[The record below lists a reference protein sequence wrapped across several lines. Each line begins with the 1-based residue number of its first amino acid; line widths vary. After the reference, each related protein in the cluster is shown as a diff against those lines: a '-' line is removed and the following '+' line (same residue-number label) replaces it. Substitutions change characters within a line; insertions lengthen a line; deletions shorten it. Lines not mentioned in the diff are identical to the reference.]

1 MSISQTTLDYS
12 DRDFNSLRLR
22 LQDVVRS
29 VFPDW
34 TDFNVANFGNILIEL
49 MAHVGDILH
58 FYQDTQAAQAFWPT
72 LTERIA
78 AIRLGQLIDFRLTGA
93 SSSTGDVTVSIPVAN
108 TSYDLDIPVGTV
120 FRTSDPEEPLR
131 FRSTQAKTLLAGQTE
146 VDVPVEQAESVP
158 DEDFDS
164 TDDPNQEIVLSRSP
178 FLDGSA
184 TVSATDGDYTEVT
197 SFLGYTSTDRVF
209 IVQVDE
215 FDRAHIK
222 FGNGVTG
229 SIPSGVIDVSYKVG
243 GGANGNVE
251 RGKISILEDTLFF
264 TSGDPAPTSVTNEQ
278 ATSGGADR
286 MGLSEARVKAP
297 ASLKVL
303 TRTVTR
309 EDFETVAESVA
320 GVARA
325 VMVTSNEYAGIQEN
339 TGRIYVVAQGSKLDS
354 GRIAPATPSSTILAN
369 IASEIDTNKPSTI
382 TFSYETLAAP
392 FKSIPVSARIY
403 LAKGATAA
411 TVAANIRAA
420 LADFFAA
427 QLEDGTA
434 NPNIDFGA
442 NLLDAAG
449 TIVGE
454 IVWSDVFNVVRDIDG
469 VRKVDE
475 GSLGF
480 LLDGKRESVT
490 LLPIEFPQLSTIT
503 LTNADTGV
511 AL

>member
-1 MSISQTTLDYS
+1 MAISQTTLDYS

-34 TDFNVANFGNILIEL
+34 TDFNVANFGNILVEL

-72 LTERIA
+72 LTERIS

-93 SSSTGDVTVSIPVAN
+93 ASATGDVTVSVPVASAYN
-108 TSYDLDIPVGTV
+108 MEIPVGTIL
-120 FRTSDPEEPLR
+120 RTSDPENPTR
-131 FRSTQAKTLLAGQTE
+131 FRTTTAKTLTAGQLS
-146 VDVPVEQAESVP
+146 VSVPVEQAEDVP

-178 FLDGSA
+178 YLDGSA
-184 TVSATDGDYTEVT
+184 EVSATEGTYTEVT
-197 SFLGYTSTDRVF
+197 SFLGYTSTDLVYA
-209 IVQVDE
+209 VYVDE

-229 SIPSGVIDVSYKVG
+229 AIPSGVISISYKVG
-243 GGANGNVE
+243 GGAEGNVE
-251 RGKISILEDTLFF
+251 KDKISIIEETLFF
-264 TSGDPAPTSVTNEQ
+264 TSGDPAPASVTNDA
-278 ATSGGADR
+278 ATSGGTDR
-286 MGLSEARVKAP
+286 MSLSEAQAKAP
-297 ASLKVL
+297 ASLRVL

-309 EDFETVAESVA
+309 EDFETVAESVS

-325 VMVTSNEYAGIQEN
+325 IMVTSNEYAGIQEN
-339 TGRIYVVAQGSKLDS
+339 TGKIYVVAQGSKLAS
-354 GRIAPATPSSTILAN
+354 GRIAPATPSSGILAA

-392 FKSIPVSARIY
+392 FKSVPVAARLY
-403 LAKGATAA
+403 LAKGAVEA
-411 TVAANIRAA
+411 TVATNIRAA

-427 QLEDGTA
+427 QLADGTK
-434 NPNIDFGA
+434 NTDIDFGA
-442 NLLDAAG
+442 NLKDATGA
-449 TIVGE
+449 IVGE

-503 LTNADTGV
+503 LTNADTG
-511 AL
+511 AAM

>member
-1 MSISQTTLDYS
+1 MAISQTTLDYS

-34 TDFNVANFGNILIEL
+34 TDFNVANFGNILLEL

-78 AIRLGQLIDFRLTGA
+78 AIRMGQLIDFRLTGA
-93 SSSTGDVTVSIPVAN
+93 SSATGTATVSIPVAG
-108 TSYDLDIPVGTV
+108 TYDLSVPLGTV
-120 FRTSDPEEPLR
+120 FRTSDPEEPVK
-131 FRSTQAKTLLAGQTE
+131 FRSTEAKILVAGQTS

-158 DEDFDS
+158 DEEFDS
-164 TDDPNQEIVLSRSP
+164 TDDPNQEIVLSRTP
-178 FLDGSA
+178 YLDSSA
-184 TVSATDGDYTEVT
+184 TVSAADGSYVEVT
-197 SFLGYTSTDRVF
+197 SFLGYGATDRVF
-209 IVQVDE
+209 ATYVDE
-215 FDRAHIK
+215 FDRAHLK

-229 SIPSGVIDVSYKVG
+229 AIPSGVITVSYKVG
-243 GGANGNVE
+243 GGTTGNVE
-251 RGKISILEDTLFF
+251 RGKISIIEGALFF
-264 TSGDPAPTSVTNEQ
+264 TNGDTGATSVTNET

-286 MGLSEARVKAP
+286 MSLSEARAEAP
-297 ASLKVL
+297 ASLRVL
-303 TRTVTR
+303 TRTITR
-309 EDFETVAESVA
+309 SDFETVAESVA

-325 VMVTSNEYAGIQEN
+325 VMVTSNEYAGVQEN
-339 TGRIYVVAQGSKLDS
+339 TGRLYVVAQGSKLTS
-354 GRIAPATPSSTILAN
+354 GRIAPATPSSTLLAA
-369 IASEIDTNKPSTI
+369 ISTKIDDEHPPTI

-392 FKSIPVSARIY
+392 LKSIPVASRVY
-403 LAKGATAA
+403 LTRGYSGA
-411 TVAANIRAA
+411 TVAAAIRAA

-427 QLEDGTA
+427 QLADGTK
-434 NPNIDFGA
+434 NPDVDFGA
-442 NLLDAAG
+442 NLRNAAG

-454 IVWSDVFNVVRDIDG
+454 IAWSDVFNVVRDVAG

-490 LLPIEFPQLSTIT
+490 LLPIEFPQLSTVT
-503 LTNADTGV
+503 LTDVDTGE